1 LLATP
6 KHTLGRTELVTQI
19 DLYRDMLESCP
30 YSDRVTCTG
39 MSADDIITH
48 GLELRVL
55 TASSHPLGEILSVK
69 GRQAVLLTY
78 FRNNIS
84 HLMAVPSLVAAGLL
98 NSRKVERSRL
108 LRIARAVYP
117 FLQRELFL
125 PWDEAG
131 FLTAMEGSIAW
142 LQKRGL
148 LLHTSDEH
156 ELERAEGSTE
166 EALQLQLLGR
176 SLLQTYERY
185 FITIAVLVKNGS
197 GTLTRGQLE
206 RLCILTAQRI
216 SLLNE
221 FDAPEFY
228 DRSLFRQFIDVLKVR
243 GVLTINPEGRLEFDD
258 SITLITEDTKTLLSW
273 EVRHGIIR
281 VAPQVLQEADSD

>member
-1 LLATP
+1 MA
-6 KHTLGRTELVTQI
+6 
-19 DLYRDMLESCP
+19 
-30 YSDRVTCTG
+30 
-39 MSADDIITH
+39 
-48 GLELRVL
+48 
-55 TASSHPLGEILSVK
+55 AS
-69 GRQAVLLTY
+69 
-78 FRNNIS
+78 
-84 HLMAVPSLVAAGLL
+84 SLVAASLL

-108 LRIARAVYP
+108 LRIGAAVYP

-125 PWDEAG
+125 PWDEPG
-131 FLTAMEGSIAW
+131 FLTAMEASIAW
-142 LQKRGL
+142 LQQRGL
-148 LLHTSDEH
+148 LVQTEDQN
-156 ELERAEGSTE
+156 ELEPAEGSTE

-216 SLLNE
+216 SLLTE

-243 GVLTINPEGRLEFDD
+243 GVLAINEEGKLEFED
-258 SITLITEDTKTLLSW
+258 SIKDLTEDAKTLLSK
-273 EVRHGIIR
+273 EIRHGIIR